1 MSQTILKSSIKR
13 IRLPP
18 WEESAGDRE
27 NFWELPCMLAASTG
41 LELPWVQ
48 GLLPVVPLGF
58 ASRGR
63 ELKAG
68 HIVRKIKE

>member
-1 MSQTILKSSIKR
+1 
-13 IRLPP
+13 
-18 WEESAGDRE
+18 
-27 NFWELPCMLAASTG
+27 MLMASTR

-68 HIVRKIKE
+68 HTGRKIRE